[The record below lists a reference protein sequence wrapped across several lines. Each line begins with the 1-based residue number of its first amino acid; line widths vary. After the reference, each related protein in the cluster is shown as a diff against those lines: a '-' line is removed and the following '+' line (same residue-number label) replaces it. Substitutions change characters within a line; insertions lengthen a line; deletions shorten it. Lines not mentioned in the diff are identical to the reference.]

1 MILEIVQYGHPALR
15 QPGRRVEAVNDEI
28 RQLAADLIETMHQA
42 EGIGLAAQQV
52 GRALQLFVLDISA
65 VKDRPSTL
73 EINGQAADPV
83 SIMPLVLINPEIT
96 PSGPDAVGAEG
107 CLSFPEVYGE
117 LVRPEFVEV
126 KALNLQGGSVAFRCS
141 GLLSRAVQHEH
152 DHLRGI
158 LFIDRMTDHVRQQL
172 QPELDRLMAATKA
185 RLGRARGS

>member
-1 MILEIVQYGHPALR
+1 MILEITQYGHPALR
-15 QPGRRVEAVNDEI
+15 QPGRRIEAVNDEV
-28 RQLAADLIETMHQA
+28 RQLAADMIETMHQA

-52 GRALQLFVLDISA
+52 GRALQLFVVDVGP

-73 EINGQAADPV
+73 EISGQAVDPA
-83 SIMPLVLINPEIT
+83 SAMPLVLINPEIT
-96 PSGPDAVGAEG
+96 PSGPSVVGAEG

-117 LVRPEFVEV
+117 ILRPEAVEV
-126 KALNLQGGSVAFRCS
+126 KAVNQHGEPVAFKCG

-185 RLGRARGS
+185 RLGRAR

>member
-28 RQLAADLIETMHQA
+28 RQLAADMIETMHQA
-42 EGIGLAAQQV
+42 EGIGLAAPQV
-52 GRALQLFVLDISA
+52 GRALQLFVLDLSA

-73 EINGQAADPV
+73 EINGQATDPASV
-83 SIMPLVLINPEIT
+83 MPLVLINPEIT
-96 PSGPDAVGAEG
+96 LLGSPATGAEG

-117 LVRPEFVEV
+117 IVRPEGVEV
-126 KALNLQGGSVAFRCS
+126 KAVNPQGEPVAFRCG
-141 GLLSRAVQHEH
+141 GLLSRAVQHEY
-152 DHLRGI
+152 DHLRGV

-185 RLGRARGS
+185 RLGRAR